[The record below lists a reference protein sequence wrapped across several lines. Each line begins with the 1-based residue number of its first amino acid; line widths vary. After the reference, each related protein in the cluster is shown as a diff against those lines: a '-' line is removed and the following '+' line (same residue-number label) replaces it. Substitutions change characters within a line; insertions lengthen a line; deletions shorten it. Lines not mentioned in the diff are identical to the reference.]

1 MSMRPVNL
9 APSARPTRG
18 AKMLP
23 CTRAVSRTVTDS
35 SPWMSPSTVPS
46 MITMRARMLPLTPPS
61 VPIVRLRVCSIEP
74 SSWPWISRSSSACEL
89 ALEAQRRTQ
98 HRGDGLLLR
107 RSGRFGLGKRGGKPR
122 IDGGCVHLCLL
133 MIRDCARFN
142 ARRGRRDLRVRFATS
157 QPQLL
162 QELARSVGI
171 PFRLRH

>member
-1 MSMRPVNL
+1 MNVP
-9 APSARPTRG
+9 ASALPPRRATR
-18 AKMLP
+18 
-23 CTRAVSRTVTDS
+23 TRQTRETQIRVE
-35 SPWMSPSTVPS
+35 
-46 MITMRARMLPLTPPS
+46 LT
-61 VPIVRLRVCSIEP
+61 
-74 SSWPWISRSSSACEL
+74 
-89 ALEAQRRTQ
+89 LEAQRRTQ

-107 RSGRFGLGKRGGKPR
+107 RGGRFGLAKRGDKPR
-122 IDGGCVHLCLL
+122 DSGCVHLCLL